1 MDAIIAA
8 INTKAQGI
16 IIAIIAPADNLPL
29 GFFLLTI
36 VSLFDS
42 GLDSGIEDALVV
54 VLEVGLVVGLVIGLV
69 VVGVGIGVGIGVE
82 LDDGLVDGI
91 AEEFEGQTTLDLSL
105 SIIIFS

>member
-16 IIAIIAPADNLPL
+16 IIAIIAPVDNPPL

-69 VVGVGIGVGIGVE
+69 VVGVGIGVE

>member
-16 IIAIIAPADNLPL
+16 IIAIIAPVDNPPL

-54 VLEVGLVVGLVIGLV
+54 VLEVGLVVGLVV
-69 VVGVGIGVGIGVE
+69 DGVGIGVE